1 MYAIV
6 ATSGRQYRV
15 EKGGTI
21 TVDRLDAEVGTEITL
36 DQVLMVGG
44 DQPQVGSPTVQGASV
59 TARVVSHDKGDK
71 VVTLKYKRR
80 KRSRVH
86 RGFRASLTTLE
97 ITDIKAQG

>member
-44 DQPQVGSPTVQGASV
+44 DQTRVGSPTVEGATV
-59 TARVVSHDKGDK
+59 TARVVGHEKGEK
-71 VVTLKYKRR
+71 VVTVKYKRR
-80 KRSRVH
+80 KRSRVR